1 MNIVD
6 YALKFVGCPYVWGGD
21 GSGRCGGGFDCSGL
35 VVECLQAFGL
45 VQGDFTAQSLYK
57 RLSALGWVSVPRGLE
72 TGADVV
78 FWGKSAASITHVS
91 LAVGNGLHVEAGG
104 GGSKCKTP
112 EVSTGM
118 VRVRPLSASSGW
130 VAALRRPL

>member
-1 MNIVD
+1 MNIID
-6 YALKFVGCPYVWGGD
+6 YALKFVGHPYVWQGD
-21 GSGRCGGGFDCSGL
+21 GSGKYGGGFDCSGL
-35 VVECLQAFGL
+35 LVECLQAFGVL
-45 VQGDFTAQSLYK
+45 RGDFTAQGLFK
-57 RLSALGWVSVPRGLE
+57 HLSALGWVSVPRGLE

-78 FWGKSAASITHVS
+78 FWGKSDANITHVS
-91 LAVGNGLHVEAGG
+91 LAVGDGLHVEAGG

-118 VRVRPLSASSGW
+118 VRVRPLANRGDW